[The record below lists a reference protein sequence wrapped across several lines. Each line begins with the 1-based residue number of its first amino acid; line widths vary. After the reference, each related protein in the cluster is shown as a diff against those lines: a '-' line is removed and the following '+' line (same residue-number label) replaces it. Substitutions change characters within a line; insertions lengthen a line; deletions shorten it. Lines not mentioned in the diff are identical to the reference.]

1 LETPPVALVPAE
13 ALVQIHKPNRTRY
26 SAAKIAPAV
35 LALVQHLVVVS
46 SAAELPPQAV
56 LDLVASVRQELQE
69 PQEPLEALEALE
81 QLVVDCSATSL
92 LAALAL
98 QPPLPPPAVLLVASE
113 QEAVSEALLA
123 LAVAQ
128 ELHFNRQC
136 LPVKEP
142 VALHSAPSRRRIAV
156 PM

>member
-1 LETPPVALVPAE
+1 
-13 ALVQIHKPNRTRY
+13 LVQIHKPNRTRY

-69 PQEPLEALEALE
+69 PLEALEALE

-92 LAALAL
+92 LAALA
-98 QPPLPPPAVLLVASE
+98 PPPPPPPAVLLVASE

>member
-1 LETPPVALVPAE
+1 
-13 ALVQIHKPNRTRY
+13 
-26 SAAKIAPAV
+26 
-35 LALVQHLVVVS
+35 VVVS

-92 LAALAL
+92 LAALA
-98 QPPLPPPAVLLVASE
+98 PPPPPPPPPAVLLVASE

>member
-1 LETPPVALVPAE
+1 
-13 ALVQIHKPNRTRY
+13 LVQIHKPNRTRY

-69 PQEPLEALEALE
+69 PLEALEALE

-92 LAALAL
+92 LAALA
-98 QPPLPPPAVLLVASE
+98 PPPPPPPPPAVLLVASE

>member
-1 LETPPVALVPAE
+1 LE
-13 ALVQIHKPNRTRY
+13 QIHKPNRTRY
-26 SAAKIAPAV
+26 SAAKIALAV

-69 PQEPLEALEALE
+69 RLEALEALE

-92 LAALAL
+92 LAALAPPPP
-98 QPPLPPPAVLLVASE
+98 PPLPVLLVALE

-123 LAVAQ
+123 LVAQ
-128 ELHFNRQC
+128 EPLFNRQC
-136 LPVKEP
+136 LPVKAL
-142 VALHSAPSRRRIAV
+142 VALHSARSRRRIAV